1 MFTAAQHTQQSLD
14 ASDAMDGEQQSLGQS
29 PYQHHGPE
37 TIREETDLSI
47 MAKKVSNR

>member
-1 MFTAAQHTQQSLD
+1 MFTAALSMQQSLD
-14 ASDAMDGEQQSLGQS
+14 ASDAMDGEQKSLGQS
-29 PYQHHGPE
+29 QHQHQGPE